1 MTKLLL
7 PLLALVTLCGCAPTA
22 REPDDLA
29 LVRVLGVDGAEPVV
43 LTAVCGKD
51 GEQQDQRGGAEGET
65 FAIARSAL
73 PWSGEGQ
80 ELSLTGVTWLV
91 IGGNVDLPAV
101 LLSVL
106 EDADLGASAF
116 VWVADEEARIVLESC
131 ANPAADLRLFE
142 LQGVCA
148 PTAAQAAAA
157 LYTEGRVVLPRLG
170 VRDGRLEHKGEI
182 IWQMEL

>member
-1 MTKLLL
+1 
-7 PLLALVTLCGCAPTA
+7 
-22 REPDDLA
+22 
-29 LVRVLGVDGAEPVV
+29 VV

-51 GEQQDQRGGAEGET
+51 GEKQPRRGGAEGST
-65 FAIARSAL
+65 FEAARSAL

-91 IGGNVDLPAV
+91 VGGDVDLPAV
-101 LLSVL
+101 LLAVL

-116 VWVADEEARIVLESC
+116 VWAVDAEARAALEGC
-131 ANPAADLRLFE
+131 GDPAADLRLFE
-142 LQGVCA
+142 LQGVRA

-157 LYTEGRVVLPRLG
+157 LYTDGWVALPCLEVL
-170 VRDGRLEHKGEI
+170 DGRLEHKGEI